1 MRRRSATGGGGSWSS
16 VSFSCAPG
24 SRSGSGQSPCSARS
38 SPSTFGCSPDRP
50 SSTGGL
56 TAGCD
61 ILRTRGSSRS
71 SWASGWR
78 WTTGRRWRSLPWCP
92 PSVSSFASGSR
103 SARYSTASASST
115 AASPPAAVACFR
127 ACGKERLV
135 QVVRLHAD
143 GLRLE
148 EVDRPILGE
157 GDVLVRVHAAAI
169 TRDELEWPVDRLPAV
184 PSYELSGVAV
194 EDSDGFSAGE
204 DVFALTPFD
213 RDGVAADYALV
224 PVEVL
229 APKPGPLSHI
239 QAAALPMPGLS
250 AWQALIVHGRLQAG
264 DRVGVT
270 GAHGGVG
277 HVAVQLAR
285 SRGAALV
292 EEGAP
297 CDLLFDTVGGQ
308 ALARWAG
315 QAGRIVTIAAEAPGA
330 HYFVVEPNHEQLL
343 ELARLV
349 DTGDLWPEIDSVF
362 PLAQAQAAFM
372 RSAAR
377 GKHGKVVLGVIE

>member
-1 MRRRSATGGGGSWSS
+1 MRA
-16 VSFSCAPG
+16 
-24 SRSGSGQSPCSARS
+24 
-38 SPSTFGCSPDRP
+38 
-50 SSTGGL
+50 
-56 TAGCD
+56 
-61 ILRTRGSSRS
+61 
-71 SWASGWR
+71 
-78 WTTGRRWRSLPWCP
+78 
-92 PSVSSFASGSR
+92 
-103 SARYSTASASST
+103 
-115 AASPPAAVACFR
+115 
-127 ACGKERLV
+127 
-135 QVVRLHAD
+135 VRLHPPGGIE
-143 GLRLE
+143 GLRLD
-148 EVDRPILGE
+148 EVAQPQPRPGQ
-157 GDVLVRVHAAAI
+157 VLVRVHAAAI
-169 TRDELEWPVDRLPAV
+169 TRAELEWPADRLPAI
-184 PSYELSGVAV
+184 PSYELSGVVV

-224 PVEVL
+224 PAGVL
-229 APKPGPLSHI
+229 APKPGSLSHI

-292 EEGAP
+292 EEGEP

-308 ALARWAG
+308 ALARSAG

-330 HYFVVEPNHEQLL
+330 YYFVVEPNHEQLL
-343 ELARLV
+343 ELARLA
-349 DTGDLWPEIDSVF
+349 DASDLRSEIDSVF
-362 PLAQAQAAFM
+362 PLAQAQAAFI